1 VAGPAEI
8 IEAIT
13 ASLAP
18 LTVEITG
25 LQITSGINPNPTPP
39 SIDVYPADVSALP
52 ASQGGWEESFTVR
65 ARVSTPDDQAAQ
77 EVLMSLMDSSGPTS
91 VIEAIKA
98 DTTFTFAVDERTGFQ
113 PYPGDYLGCEWR
125 VRMIQ

>member
-1 VAGPAEI
+1 VATTAEI
-8 IEAIT
+8 IEAVA
-13 ASLAP
+13 ASLDP
-18 LTVEITG
+18 LTSEIAG
-25 LQITSGINPNPTPP
+25 LQITSGMNPNPSPP

-52 ASQGGWEESFTVR
+52 VSQDGWEESFTVR
-65 ARVSTPDDQAAQ
+65 ARVSTPDDLAAQ

-98 DTTFTFAVDERTGFQ
+98 DTTFTFAVDERSGFQ